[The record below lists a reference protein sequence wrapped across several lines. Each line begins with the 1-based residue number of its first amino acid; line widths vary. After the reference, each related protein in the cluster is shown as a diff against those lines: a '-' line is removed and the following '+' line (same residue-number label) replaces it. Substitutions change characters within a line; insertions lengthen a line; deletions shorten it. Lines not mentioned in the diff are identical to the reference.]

1 MGSAGFIYI
10 SEILIMLFI
19 YATKDVWMWHI
30 GMVMHLLMLPLVLG
44 SNWSY
49 VFISW
54 KENEFGR
61 ISEEDSLIAL
71 RDDSSNPL
79 YVKGCFRKNYNKNP
93 RSRMAKLKGNY
104 FCQCVAII
112 QMLIM
117 VIRIIYIIVRSIEL
131 GKIGIYYGVIWPDIV
146 IIIWLMLNLILAS
159 VFHTYYNYLFKKN
172 D

>member
-1 MGSAGFIYI
+1 MRELSHEKRKLSKRWVI
-10 SEILIMLFI
+10 
-19 YATKDVWMWHI
+19 H
-30 GMVMHLLMLPLVLG
+30 
-44 SNWSY
+44 
-49 VFISW
+49 
-54 KENEFGR
+54 R
-61 ISEEDSLIAL
+61 L
-71 RDDSSNPL
+71 R
-79 YVKGCFRKNYNKNP
+79 
-93 RSRMAKLKGNY
+93 RMAKLKGNY

-159 VFHTYYNYLFKKN
+159 VFHTYYNYLFKKTMKKN